1 MIKYKNIYYMLAY
14 AFDVLNQKG
23 YEEVAGEEFD
33 NIADLFS
40 QILVKGMSIQI
51 KRGLAK
57 EYIEIEE
64 EPLTIK
70 GKINISDSIKRMSLQ
85 KGKASCTYDELSEN
99 SYMNQII
106 KTTLSYLLKSDAS
119 LKSKKDIKKILIYLN
134 NVDIIPLSQFNW
146 KLNFNKNNQ
155 TYKMLLSICYFVIKG
170 MIQHENEGN
179 IKVLKFID
187 EQRMS
192 RLYEKFILEFYKKER
207 TDLQPQAKKINW
219 ALDDDVS
226 EFLPEMKSDIT
237 LERDNKI
244 LIIDAKYYENHSM
257 QSYFDREKLI
267 SGNMYQIFTYV
278 KNKQE
283 EDKSKIVSG
292 MLLYAKTDE
301 EIYPN
306 KTYNMSGNKIS
317 ANVLDLNQ
325 DFKYIKKAL
334 LDIANLY
341 F

>member
-1 MIKYKNIYYMLAY
+1 MLSY

-23 YEEVAGEEFD
+23 YEEVASEEFD

-57 EYIEIEE
+57 KYIELEE
-64 EPLTIK
+64 ELPTIK

-85 KGKASCTYDELSEN
+85 NGKVSCIYDELSEN

-106 KTTLSYLLKSDAS
+106 KTTLYYLLKSDAS
-119 LKSKKDIKKILIYLN
+119 IKSKKDIKKILIYLN
-134 NVDIIPLSQFNW
+134 KVDTIPLSQFNW

-155 TYKMLLSICYFVIKG
+155 SYKMLLSICYFVIKG
-170 MIQHENEGN
+170 MIQKENDGN
-179 IKVLKFID
+179 IKVLKFVD

-207 TDLQPQAKKINW
+207 PDLHAQAKKINW

-226 EFLPEMKSDIT
+226 EFLPEMKSDIM

-257 QSYFDREKLI
+257 QSYFDRKKLI
-267 SGNMYQIFTYV
+267 SENMYQIFTYV

-283 EDKSKIVSG
+283 EDKSKTVSG

-301 EIYPN
+301 KIYPKKN
-306 KTYNMSGNKIS
+306 YNMSGNKIS

-334 LDIANLY
+334 FDITNIY